1 MSNRQQAA
9 EASLQDQ
16 ENILPKKKL
25 IVTFSVLAISYFT
38 CFLDQNGIGQLLPTV
53 ARDLD
58 ATNTISWAAASALIG
73 NTTFQVLYGRLS
85 DIFGR
90 KVVYLSA
97 LGLLCFSDF
106 MCGASKTAPMLYLFR
121 GLTGVAGGGIT
132 SLSMIIV
139 SDIVTLD
146 QRGKYQGILSSMV
159 GLGNLVGPLVAA
171 EFAEIHYWR
180 GLYWVV
186 GPIAG
191 LCGSVAWW
199 FLPATPPMGPFKEQ
213 AKKIDYWGVITAS
226 IGVIFL
232 LIPISG
238 GGSYFQWRSAMVVS
252 MLVIGGIFCG
262 LFIYVELK
270 VARLPILPL
279 SMFTNR
285 PVAALLLQNFFFGMV
300 LYTHIYALPLYFQN
314 VREFSPIKSAM
325 MVIPLV
331 STQSIAS
338 ILSGQYISHKKRY
351 GEVIWLGFFLFTL
364 GTCLTTLF
372 DRTFPIYGIVL
383 ILIVLGIGNGNVFQ
397 PTIVALQAHCSKSQ
411 RAVVIS
417 ARNFLRCLGGS
428 VSLAVSAA
436 IQQNVLKRQLPAKY
450 NHLAAKTYARPDF
463 SDYSPEDDALVS
475 EAYAKASRAVFVFMT
490 PCAGLCLLAMFL
502 VKDRGLTRPEEV
514 VKSEGVH
521 RDEEDRNSPSVHEKR
536 VLKQKQ
542 GSAHTSVEN
551 SAKTS
556 AETSDCETRRGNG
569 KCGQL
574 DGLSKKGCS

>member
-1 MSNRQQAA
+1 MSKRQQAA
-9 EASLQDQ
+9 EAALQNQ
-16 ENILPKKKL
+16 ENILPRKQLL
-25 IVTFSVLAISYFT
+25 ITFSVLAISYFT

-53 ARDLD
+53 ARDLK
-58 ATNTISWAAASALIG
+58 ATNTISWVAASALIG

-90 KVVYLSA
+90 KVVYLTA

-106 MCGASKTAPMLYLFR
+106 MCGASKTAPMLYFFR

-139 SDIVTLD
+139 SDIVTLE

-159 GLGNLVGPLVAA
+159 GLGNLVGPLLAA
-171 EFAEIHYWR
+171 EFAESHYWR

-186 GPIAG
+186 GPVAG
-191 LCGSVAWW
+191 LCAFVAWW

-213 AKKIDYWGVITAS
+213 VKKIDYWGVTTAS

-238 GGSYFQWRSAMVVS
+238 GGSYFEWKSPMVIS
-252 MLVIGGIFCG
+252 MLVIGGIFSG
-262 LFIYVELK
+262 LFIYVELR
-270 VARLPILPL
+270 VARLPMLPL

-285 PVAALLLQNFFFGMV
+285 PVAALLFQNFFFGMV

-314 VREFSPIKSAM
+314 VRKFSPIKSAM
-325 MVIPLV
+325 MTIPLV
-331 STQSIAS
+331 STQAIAS
-338 ILSGQYISHKKRY
+338 VLSGQYISRKKRY

-372 DRTFPIYGIVL
+372 DRNFPIHGIVL

-397 PTIVALQAHCSKSQ
+397 PTIVALQAHCTKSQ

-428 VSLAVSAA
+428 VALAASAA
-436 IQQNVLKRQLPAKY
+436 IQQNVLKRQLPKRY
-450 NHLAAKTYARPDF
+450 GYLAAKTYARPDF
-463 SDYSPEDDALVS
+463 SEYSPEDDALVS
-475 EAYAKASRAVFVFMT
+475 GAYAKASRAVFVFMT

-502 VKDRGLTRPEEV
+502 VKDRGLTRPEDV
-514 VKSEGVH
+514 VKSGTMD
-521 RDEEDRNSPSVHEKR
+521 RDEEDKE
-536 VLKQKQ
+536 
-542 GSAHTSVEN
+542 
-551 SAKTS
+551 
-556 AETSDCETRRGNG
+556 
-569 KCGQL
+569 
-574 DGLSKKGCS
+574 GLSVGEKEFVQQEHGSTRTLVERDAKVSVLPAPTTNRSNNQGVLS